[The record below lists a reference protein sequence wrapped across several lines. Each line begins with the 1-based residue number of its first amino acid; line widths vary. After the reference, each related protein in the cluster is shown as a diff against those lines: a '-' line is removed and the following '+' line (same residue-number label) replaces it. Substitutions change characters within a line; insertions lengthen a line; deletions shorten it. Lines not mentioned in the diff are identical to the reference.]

1 MDDSFKRNIEY
12 VFNNFFSEEEIEQV
26 LSDINGLSHP
36 IFDIVNPYCYDS
48 SNNNGFTRENV
59 RLAFNII
66 IKKNSE
72 WLNKIKKRLINNTD
86 YSQPSSALGELRC
99 YGYLLEAFTGYDVKP
114 TDKSST
120 PTPDFSIINE
130 NEIVEVEV
138 NTPQMNGE
146 EQKALEQFNN
156 QQNSTTHNKPCIRE
170 HVTAPFGRKNAKCV
184 TENVIHKI
192 TSIKEDEAQF
202 SKKTCSILWVDLQDS
217 HMNSI
222 DDRCRSSCPIF
233 TGRGYSSMEDYFSN
247 ELWYATYASKG
258 TPIFESV
265 NLGEGIPV
273 KELPKVTYDGRFC
286 KKRKSIVDAIIF
298 SLPHNTV
305 IYENPYAKHKIP
317 KWFIEAIQNVRWY
330 SYQGSKLNFPD
341 HILRNQLRI
350 DRKIITSLSQKE
362 LKHW

>member
-1 MDDSFKRNIEY
+1 MDDSFKRSIEY

-59 RLAFNII
+59 RLAF
-66 IKKNSE
+66 
-72 WLNKIKKRLINNTD
+72 
-86 YSQPSSALGELRC
+86 
-99 YGYLLEAFTGYDVKP
+99 
-114 TDKSST
+114 
-120 PTPDFSIINE
+120 
-130 NEIVEVEV
+130 
-138 NTPQMNGE
+138 
-146 EQKALEQFNN
+146 
-156 QQNSTTHNKPCIRE
+156 RE

>member
-1 MDDSFKRNIEY
+1 M
-12 VFNNFFSEEEIEQV
+12 
-26 LSDINGLSHP
+26 
-36 IFDIVNPYCYDS
+36 
-48 SNNNGFTRENV
+48 
-59 RLAFNII
+59 AFNII

-120 PTPDFSIINE
+120 PTPDFSIINK

-265 NLGEGIPV
+265 NLGEGNP
-273 KELPKVTYDGRFC
+273 LHSKVNM
-286 KKRKSIVDAIIF
+286 
-298 SLPHNTV
+298 L
-305 IYENPYAKHKIP
+305 
-317 KWFIEAIQNVRWY
+317 
-330 SYQGSKLNFPD
+330 
-341 HILRNQLRI
+341 
-350 DRKIITSLSQKE
+350 
-362 LKHW
+362 